1 MIYLTR
7 TTTDADGT
15 PIPEIAVSEDSAAVA
30 KYEAQGF
37 RRCSFE
43 TYRAAWR
50 LRHTRTFERLRAL
63 ALGDAEAAAVC
74 Q

>member
-7 TTTDADGT
+7 TTNDADGT
-15 PIPEIAVSEDSAAVA
+15 PITEIAVSEDNTAVA

-37 RRCSFE
+37 VRCSFE

-63 ALGDAEAAAVC
+63 ALGDVEVAAVY